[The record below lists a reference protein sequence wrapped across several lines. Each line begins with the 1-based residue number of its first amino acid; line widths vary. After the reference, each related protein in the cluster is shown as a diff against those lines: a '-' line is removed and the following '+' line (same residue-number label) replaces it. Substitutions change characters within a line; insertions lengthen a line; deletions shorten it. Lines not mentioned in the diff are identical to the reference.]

1 MWKVIFLLIL
11 PFALAN
17 VAEAKINHLMPK
29 PKQVERHEGTLVL
42 GHLHITK
49 KQPERITHAIAT
61 LGNSFLGNKTS
72 TTPVTIDY
80 VDAIEGAYDYPLAG
94 FPNEAYSLAVTPDG
108 ISIKAVTETGTL
120 RAIQTLA
127 QLAEGD
133 DGVASVECCTITDWP
148 SFKLRGLMHDVGR
161 SFISVETLE
170 RQIRL
175 LSRFKVNTLHLHL
188 TENQAWRFEVKRFPQ
203 LTDATTMTRFA
214 GNYYTQE
221 QCRALDQLAYDY
233 GITII
238 PEIDMPGHSAAFERA
253 MGHSMQSGQGVA
265 ELKDILV
272 EVAATF
278 IHAPYI
284 HIGADEQSIT
294 YPGFLEDIC
303 HHVHGL
309 GKRVV
314 VWNPIRGVTVS
325 PALGVD
331 MTQMWSSAG
340 KSVPGVPNID
350 CRYNYV
356 NHFDLFADLV
366 GIYLSNIYYSQ
377 RGDADVAGTITA
389 VWNDRLIEDEDDLMR
404 QNNVYANMLAS
415 AERAWMGGGR
425 QYIEQGG
432 TTLPLAGDVF
442 DEFQDWERRF
452 LFHKNH
458 SLRGEPI
465 PYVRQSQ
472 VCWQVTDA
480 FPNDGDAS
488 MSFPPETEGLRDSYT
503 YHGNIYGTGKARGAG
518 IYLRHVWGTVVPGF
532 FTHPQVNTTAYAW
545 TWVYS
550 PQEQQAGAI
559 IEFQNYSRS
568 EKDAA
573 PRNGTWD
580 YKGSR
585 VWLNDVEI
593 LPPTWDNDGCSIG
606 LETPLRNENATV
618 RPPVPIVLK
627 QGWNKVFV
635 KLPFVQVPQVRLNK
649 WMFTFVITD
658 TEGHEALEGLTYSP
672 QRVLE

>member
-61 LGNSFLGNKTS
+61 LGNSFLGNKTPI
-72 TTPVTIDY
+72 TPVTIDY
-80 VDAIEGAYDYPLAG
+80 VDAIDGAYDYPLAG
-94 FPNEAYSLAVTPDG
+94 FPNEAYSLAATPDG

-127 QLAEGD
+127 QLAEGE

-170 RQIRL
+170 KQIRL

-253 MGHSMQSGQGVA
+253 MGHSMQSRQGVA

-272 EVAATF
+272 EVATTF
-278 IHAPYI
+278 SHAPYI

-404 QNNVYANMLAS
+404 QNNVYANVLAS

-452 LFHKNH
+452 LFHKKH

-545 TWVYS
+545 TRVYS
-550 PQEQQAGAI
+550 PKEQQAGAI
-559 IEFQNYSRS
+559 IEFQSYSRS

-593 LPPTWDNDGCSIG
+593 LPPTWDNDGCAIS

-672 QRVLE
+672 LRVLE

>member
-325 PALGVD
+325 PALGVG

-404 QNNVYANMLAS
+404 QNNVYANVLAS

-593 LPPTWDNDGCSIG
+593 LPPTWDNDGCAIS
-606 LETPLRNENATV
+606 LETPLKNENATV

>member
-265 ELKDILV
+265 ELKEILV

-404 QNNVYANMLAS
+404 QNNVYANVLAS

-593 LPPTWDNDGCSIG
+593 LPPTWDNDGCAIS
-606 LETPLRNENATV
+606 LETPLKNENATV

>member
-133 DGVASVECCTITDWP
+133 DGMASVECCTITDWP

-265 ELKDILV
+265 ELKEILV

-404 QNNVYANMLAS
+404 QNNVYANVLAS

-606 LETPLRNENATV
+606 LETPLKNENATV

>member
-133 DGVASVECCTITDWP
+133 DGMASVECCTITDWP

-265 ELKDILV
+265 ELKEILV

-404 QNNVYANMLAS
+404 QNNVYANVLAS

-658 TEGHEALEGLTYSP
+658 TEGHEALEGLTFSP